1 MILQAIG
8 HLLPLAVAVAI
19 SSVPIMAV
27 LLILLS
33 PTPRNS
39 SIAYLA
45 GWVLGIAALAV
56 AFSVGAAAFPATEKR
71 HPDFTFALAQIVIGL
86 SLEAF
91 ALALWRRSDRN
102 ATQEMP
108 KWLRVVGAVRPWQAF
123 GFAFA
128 LNLRPKALLL
138 SAAAGVVLTAQ
149 PLTVGSWA
157 VALVVYTVISA
168 STIGIPVLYAIV
180 NPASAQP
187 RLEVVRDW
195 ILQNNRIITILV
207 MVVIGFVILG
217 NGLTLL

>member
-56 AFSVGAAAFPATEKR
+56 AFSAGAAAFPATEKR
-71 HPDFTFALAQIVIGL
+71 HPDFTFALAQIVIGI

-149 PLTVGSWA
+149 PLTAGSWA